1 MPVYGRAPTSSEIAP
16 GMISQFME
24 CADPSGAP
32 LVWKVHVFAYTPPRV
47 DWGDGTAYEAVPL
60 SVAGSG
66 GAPNEYVH
74 THTYLAS
81 SPREVRT
88 FLSTGPRTHNNIF
101 VGTIKFFDPDKQ
113 PRTIQDVWQR
123 EQDRLNAIEATKS
136 ELGDDPGNSVAGNTV
151 KPPTTKQLDS

>member
-1 MPVYGRAPTSSEIAP
+1 MPVYGRAPTASEIAP

-60 SVAGSG
+60 SVAGTG

-88 FLSTGPRTHNNIF
+88 FLSTGPRT
-101 VGTIKFFDPDKQ
+101 Q
-113 PRTIQDVWQR
+113 SRTIQDVWAK
-123 EQDRLNAIEATKS
+123 EQDRLAAIEATKS